1 MASFKGDLYVG
12 TARQAAIAP
21 VMEYLISAMPGLE
34 FPPGVFPPGA
44 VPFLSQFLTVEDGM
58 VWLKQDGMGSYA
70 AAEAMFGAWNAGSQA
85 EIWRLHEGVWTRVYQ
100 APRVL
105 SLVAGTNAPYYTPL
119 AVGFRHMVPFK
130 DRDGV
135 EALYATAGTVSLA
148 HPDYARMLFMSLDG
162 ENWSPVETPA
172 AMGRET
178 RTLGVHN
185 GKLYVG
191 AGTATAGALG
201 MGMPVPGSVWC
212 SSKPSDSGSWK
223 QVLYFPAVAPANTG
237 VVSLASANG
246 LLYIGTENVNG
257 FEVWRSKRRNPTCN
271 ADWKRL
277 VKDGAGDRYNAW
289 AGTMRAFRTN
299 VYVGSMSVPGLSGSL
314 AMKAFD
320 IIRIKPDDSW
330 RLLVGDR
337 EPTIPVTEGATRTPL
352 TGLPSGFGMPTNLY
366 CWQMEV
372 YDGYLYVGSMD
383 MSSMLR
389 AGVEAGMEL
398 PDMGMPP
405 TVLQFILQL
414 AGFDLWKTPT
424 GLLWMPV
431 TVTGLGDYTNYGTR
445 TIRAHDGKLYI
456 GTANP
461 FKGFQVWEGD

>member
-1 MASFKGDLYVG
+1 MRRFVVLLLVAVLTLLCLPTAASADILGLWQRDFKQVGADGQGDWRNIYAWSMASFKGDLYVG

-21 VMEYLISAMPGLE
+21 VMEYLITAMPGLE

-58 VWLKQDGMGSYA
+58 VSVADP
-70 AAEAMFGAWNAGSQA
+70 AAEAMFEAWNAGSQA

-100 APRVL
+100 APRVP

-162 ENWSPVETPA
+162 ETWSPVETPA

-257 FEVWRSKRRNPTCN
+257 FEVWRSKVKNPRRNR
-271 ADWKRL
+271 DWKQL
-277 VKDGAGDRYNAW
+277 VTDGAGDRYNAW
-289 AGTMRAFRTN
+289 AGTMETFGKN
-299 VYVGSMSVPGLSGSL
+299 VYVGSMSVPGFAGTT

-320 IIRIKPDDSW
+320 IIRVK
-330 RLLVGDR
+330 
-337 EPTIPVTEGATRTPL
+337 
-352 TGLPSGFGMPTNLY
+352 
-366 CWQMEV
+366 
-372 YDGYLYVGSMD
+372 
-383 MSSMLR
+383 
-389 AGVEAGMEL
+389 
-398 PDMGMPP
+398 
-405 TVLQFILQL
+405 
-414 AGFDLWKTPT
+414 
-424 GLLWMPV
+424 
-431 TVTGLGDYTNYGTR
+431 
-445 TIRAHDGKLYI
+445 
-456 GTANP
+456 
-461 FKGFQVWEGD
+461 